1 MAVYEVRF
9 RRSVARD
16 LRRLPRQDLTRILK
30 RIQQLTDNPRP
41 AGVEKLSAQEKYRI
55 RQGVYRILYE
65 IRDAE
70 LIVIVVKVAHRKHVY
85 KVLKQ

>member
-1 MAVYEVRF
+1 MAVYEVGF